1 MQGPTRCAAYEILL
15 NQESSW
21 CPLHCKADS
30 QPLDHQGNLRTEDY
44 FQCPILICMKSDK
57 TEQLSENW
65 NGNHT
70 RVVVFILAGLTSD
83 PQMKIVLFIFLLLT
97 YLLSITGN
105 LIIITLTL
113 VDTHLKTPMY
123 FFFQNFSFL
132 EISYTTTCIPKLLVM
147 MATGDK
153 TISYNSCVT
162 QVFFAFLLGAS
173 EFYLLAAMSYDRYV
187 AICKPLHYT
196 TIMNGKICMQL
207 VLSCWFA
214 GFLVIFPPL
223 LYGLNLD
230 FCASTFVDHFYCDT
244 TPLLQISCSYTKLI
258 EMMGF
263 ISAVV
268 TLVITLVMVI
278 LSYTSLIIL
287 SYTYIIR
294 TILRIPSTT
303 QRTKAFSTCSSHMIV
318 ISISY
323 GSCIFMYMNPSAKDR
338 VSLSKGVSVLNTS
351 IAPMLNPFIYT
362 LRNQQVKQAFMEM
375 TRRTVFFSSK

>member
-1 MQGPTRCAAYEILL
+1 
-15 NQESSW
+15 
-21 CPLHCKADS
+21 
-30 QPLDHQGNLRTEDY
+30 
-44 FQCPILICMKSDK
+44 
-57 TEQLSENW
+57 
-65 NGNHT
+65 
-70 RVVVFILAGLTSD
+70 
-83 PQMKIVLFIFLLLT
+83 
-97 YLLSITGN
+97 
-105 LIIITLTL
+105 
-113 VDTHLKTPMY
+113 
-123 FFFQNFSFL
+123 
-132 EISYTTTCIPKLLVM
+132 

-278 LSYTSLIIL
+278 LSYTCIAL
-287 SYTYIIR
+287 
-294 TILRIPSTT
+294 TILRIPSASH
-303 QRTKAFSTCSSHMIV
+303 RRKAFKTCSSHMIV
-318 ISISY
+318 ISLSY
-323 GSCIFMYMNPSAKDR
+323 SSCIFMYVKPSVKQR
-338 VSLSKGVSVLNTS
+338 ISFSKGISVLNTS
-351 IAPMLNPFIYT
+351 VAPLLNPFIYT
-362 LRNQQVKQAFMEM
+362 LRNQQVKKAFMNM
-375 TRRTVFFSSK
+375 IHRVVSFSKK